1 MTKLPKSLKSWGSEN
16 FKKVLKQE
24 LEALDNGTLP
34 LDQATCQ
41 GGKADGSKISA
52 LINSTTENEISIMIN
67 VGVFFDEIIAGCNC
81 GDDPMSE
88 NTYCDLLVTIDKRT
102 SEGHFSIKTLS

>member
-1 MTKLPKSLKSWGSEN
+1 MTRLIDSLQNWGSED

-24 LEALDNGTLP
+24 LEALADDVLP

-41 GGKADGSKISA
+41 GGKADCSNISA
-52 LINSTTENEISIMIN
+52 LINSATENDTSIQIN

-81 GDDPMSE
+81 GDDPMAE
-88 NTYCDLLVTIDKRT
+88 NTYCDLVVAIDKLTAESR
-102 SEGHFSIKTLS
+102 FSIKK

>member
-1 MTKLPKSLKSWGSEN
+1 MTQLILSLKSWSSEN
-16 FKKVLKQE
+16 FKKTLKQE
-24 LEALDNGTLP
+24 LEALEDGALP
-34 LDQATCQ
+34 LDQAICQ

-52 LINSTTENEISIMIN
+52 LINSATENDTSIQIN

-88 NTYCDLLVTIDKRT
+88 NTYCDLMVNIDKT
-102 SEGHFSIKTLS
+102 TAEACFSIKNID